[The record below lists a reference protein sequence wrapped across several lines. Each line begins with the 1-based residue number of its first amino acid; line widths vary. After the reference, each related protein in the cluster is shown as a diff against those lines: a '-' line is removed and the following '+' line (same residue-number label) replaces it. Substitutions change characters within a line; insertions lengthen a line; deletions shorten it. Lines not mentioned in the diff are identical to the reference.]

1 MRILFMG
8 TSEFAVPALNELI
21 VQNFNIIGV
30 VTQPDRPKGR
40 GRKLSPSPVKAVATE
55 YNLQIIQPK
64 KIRMKESVEVLLKL
78 KPDVIVVAAFGQLLP
93 QTILDIPPCGVINIH
108 PSILPKYRGAA
119 PIQWTVING
128 EKETGVSLMLLDQG
142 EDTGDV
148 ISIDKVSI
156 CDEDT
161 AQTVHDK
168 LANLG
173 AKRLA
178 DLLSNLPM
186 DKPPSAS
193 PQNHDKATHAPRL
206 TKDIGHINWHD
217 NATDIHNLIR
227 GTVGWPGASTI
238 YGDGLQVKIIK
249 TIPHPNNYTVVDT
262 NLQKQPGTI
271 KITPERKLYV
281 VTGEGE
287 LQILQVQPATKG
299 IMEVS
304 DFINGYHLMTGDRF
318 YRLGN
323 NPEKIDRV

>member
-1 MRILFMG
+1 MG

-21 VQNFNIIGV
+21 VQNFNIIAV

-40 GRKLSPSPVKAVATE
+40 GRKLSPSPVKALATE

-78 KPDVIVVAAFGQLLP
+78 QPDVIVVAAFGQLLP

-119 PIQWTVING
+119 PIQWAVING

-173 AKRLA
+173 AKRLT
-178 DLLSNLPM
+178 DLLSNLPKE
-186 DKPPSAS
+186 KPPSAM
-193 PQNHDKATHAPRL
+193 PQNHNYATHAPRL
-206 TKDIGHINWHD
+206 TKEMGHINWHH

-227 GTVGWPGASTI
+227 GTIGWPGASTV
-238 YGDGLQVKIIK
+238 YGEELKIKIIK
-249 TIPHPNNYTVVDT
+249 TIPHPNSNTDDHT
-262 NLQKQPGTI
+262 TLQKQPGTI
-271 KITPERKLYV
+271 KITSERKLYV
-281 VTGEGE
+281 ATGEGE
-287 LQILQVQPATKG
+287 LQILQVQPATKSV
-299 IMEVS
+299 MEAC
-304 DFINGYHLMTGDRF
+304 DFINGYRLMTGDRF
-318 YRLGN
+318 YTLDN
-323 NPEKIDRV
+323 NTEKND